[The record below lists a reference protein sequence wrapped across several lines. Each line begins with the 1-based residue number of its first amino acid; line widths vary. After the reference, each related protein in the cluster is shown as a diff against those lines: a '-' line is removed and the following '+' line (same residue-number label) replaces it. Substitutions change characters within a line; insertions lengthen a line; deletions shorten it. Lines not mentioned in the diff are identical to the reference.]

1 MPVNESLENLL
12 DKDFEQKSPKELI
25 GASIAALE
33 GISDAKAELI
43 AKALGAKT
51 ILDLATN
58 KYVLAA
64 QAIATLAK
72 LEK

>member
-1 MPVNESLENLL
+1 M